1 MVINQLFNKNPPID
15 LINRI
20 IKSFG
25 LNDITDTREFSKID
39 MDKYKTIEYFHT
51 LEKELGSYYIPCKK
65 KEYIDNIKHIV
76 HKEAITIFRQ
86 LLKTYNYDL
95 YSKERFIKG
104 TKYLVY
110 KIVTKIDKKKTNKS
124 NKKIKPKEIIIVFD

>member
-1 MVINQLFNKNPPID
+1 MIINQLFIKTPPID

-25 LNDITDTREFSKID
+25 LNDINDPREFSKID
-39 MDKYKTIEYFHT
+39 MDKNKTLEYFHT
-51 LEKELGSYYIPCKK
+51 LEKELGEYYIPCKR
-65 KEYIDNIKHIV
+65 KEYIDNIKNILN
-76 HKEAITIFRQ
+76 KEAITIFRQ

-110 KIVTKIDKKKTNKS
+110 KIVTKIDKNKNTKK
-124 NKKIKPKEIIIVFD
+124 KKVVKEIVIVFD